1 MSVTNVGAHQTGLS
15 GIPSVQFLISVSS
28 STSCPF
34 FLRFFDSATSG
45 PFYWP
50 AREDKPPGGDE
61 LVDTLA

>member
-50 AREDKPPGGDE
+50 RGKTNRPA
-61 LVDTLA
+61 VMN